1 MPISAG
7 GYGLAVARLDSGKV
21 IVTYVA
27 SGSEAERAMAER
39 AMAERAMAERAM
51 AERAMAGEDVQLSY
65 AVAWIKAQAGGEPAP
80 TPKAAAGWVI
90 PLAAIIGL
98 VVWFGRR

>member
-27 SGSEAERAMAER
+27 SGSE
-39 AMAERAMAERAM
+39 